1 MIKCIRYSLLVI
13 SAAVAVI
20 GGVRGIFNITLIGV
34 LLLFL
39 HNVVFSFERIRRRTF
54 FFFSMAPRLFFS
66 FAVP

>member
-39 HNVVFSFERIRRRTF
+39 HNVVFSFERDRK
-54 FFFSMAPRLFFS
+54 S
-66 FAVP
+66 VV